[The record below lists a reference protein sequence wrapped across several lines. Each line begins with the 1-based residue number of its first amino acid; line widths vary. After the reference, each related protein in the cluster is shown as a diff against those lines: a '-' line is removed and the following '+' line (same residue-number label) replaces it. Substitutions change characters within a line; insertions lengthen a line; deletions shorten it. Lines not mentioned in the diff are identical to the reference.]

1 MSRGST
7 RFIER
12 LRNLKP
18 HFRGYDLIIAV
29 NLIDRLYSPAKFLK
43 TVHERLNS
51 GGLLLIA
58 SPYTWLTE
66 HTEREQWLGGFKK
79 NGENF
84 TTFDGLKEV
93 LSEHFVLKQG
103 PLEVPFVIRET
114 KRKFQH
120 SFSEVSIWEYVR

>member
-1 MSRGST
+1 M
-7 RFIER
+7 
-12 LRNLKP
+12 
-18 HFRGYDLIIAV
+18 
-29 NLIDRLYSPAKFLK
+29 
-43 TVHERLNS
+43 HERLNS

-93 LSEHFVLKQG
+93 LAEHFVLKQG

-120 SFSEVSIWEYVR
+120 SFSEVTVWEYVR